1 MKVIDI
7 YSAEDMYKAVD
18 EHFDG
23 CDVLIGAAAVADY
36 RPKEVS
42 PSKIKK
48 TDDDMFIPLTRN
60 KDIMKEMGI
69 RKTHQI
75 LVGFA
80 AETDNLLENAKAK
93 IQKKNL
99 DMIVANDVKATGSG
113 FKSDTNTARI
123 IKSFG
128 EILDL
133 PNMPKEQLSDAILD
147 CIVEIKKR

>member
-1 MKVIDI
+1 
-7 YSAEDMYKAVD
+7 
-18 EHFDG
+18 
-23 CDVLIGAAAVADY
+23 
-36 RPKEVS
+36 
-42 PSKIKK
+42 
-48 TDDDMFIPLTRN
+48 
-60 KDIMKEMGI
+60 
-69 RKTHQI
+69 
-75 LVGFA
+75 VGFA

-123 IKSFG
+123 IKSSG